1 MSRIRGTRT
10 RPRVL
15 IIVQNLPVP
24 FDRRVWLEC
33 QTLTEAGYDVT
44 VICPTGDGTWEE
56 RVVDGV
62 RIVPYRAYAPGG
74 SAVGFALEY
83 AYSFLATARIA
94 LRERRAGAFD
104 VVQACNPPDIFWP
117 LARWLRRRDGSRF
130 VFDHHDLCPELYVS
144 RFADGP
150 RVLHRALL
158 RLERETFRAA
168 DRVAS
173 TNESYAAVATG
184 RGGVLQESVT
194 VVRTGPDPNRLRR
207 REAVPELR
215 RGREHLVA
223 YLGVMGPQDGVDI
236 ALRAAD
242 VIINSMGRRDISFTL
257 MGAGDC
263 HADLVSER
271 NRLGLQDFVEMP
283 GRVPDETVAEVLST
297 ADVGLS
303 PDPLNPLNDVSTM
316 NKTMEYMSFGLPVVA
331 FDLTETRVSAQDAAR
346 YVEPNDVTAYARAVV
361 DLVDDATARTAM
373 GRRGREL
380 VEKHLAWQHQQVG
393 YLALYDELVGRAGQ
407 RLGRDLSIHT
417 STSTPD
423 TSGSGTPKRSE
434 TSTARETVGHLSAT
448 EA

>member
-1 MSRIRGTRT
+1 
-10 RPRVL
+10 
-15 IIVQNLPVP
+15 
-24 FDRRVWLEC
+24 
-33 QTLTEAGYDVT
+33 
-44 VICPTGDGTWEE
+44 
-56 RVVDGV
+56 
-62 RIVPYRAYAPGG
+62 
-74 SAVGFALEY
+74 
-83 AYSFLATARIA
+83 
-94 LRERRAGAFD
+94 
-104 VVQACNPPDIFWP
+104 
-117 LARWLRRRDGSRF
+117 
-130 VFDHHDLCPELYVS
+130 
-144 RFADGP
+144 
-150 RVLHRALL
+150 
-158 RLERETFRAA
+158 
-168 DRVAS
+168 
-173 TNESYAAVATG
+173 
-184 RGGVLQESVT
+184 
-194 VVRTGPDPNRLRR
+194 
-207 REAVPELR
+207 
-215 RGREHLVA
+215 
-223 YLGVMGPQDGVDI
+223 
-236 ALRAAD
+236 
-242 VIINSMGRRDISFTL
+242 MGRRDISFTL

-423 TSGSGTPKRSE
+423 TSGSGTPKPSE